1 MLLVRGQHCNCYSWK
16 WNLCRNRK
24 ALMWKHRGLELSSST
39 ITSQGQRRLRE
50 LRDTLKTC
58 KGMITRGNLP
68 FVLYIYIIFTNFKPL
83 FMHFDVLFASR
94 WWKHYVILLFVSRRN
109 DWRFEKHMI
118 SHLRVCIMVL
128 FFFLK
133 IYLWWC
139 VEIMWRDS
147 YSDYYINNPQIKKLK
162 ITHMYRDIYM

>member
-1 MLLVRGQHCNCYSWK
+1 MNIQFIVGTAKPLCGSTEGWSWAVRPLLP
-16 WNLCRNRK
+16 K
-24 ALMWKHRGLELSSST
+24 ASAASGSSETLLKLAKEL
-39 ITSQGQRRLRE
+39 IQIKRLRE
-50 LRDTLKTC
+50 VISLLC
-58 KGMITRGNLP
+58 
-68 FVLYIYIIFTNFKPL
+68 YIYIIFTNFKPL

-139 VEIMWRDS
+139 VEIMWC
-147 YSDYYINNPQIKKLK
+147 DYYINNPQIKKLK
-162 ITHMYRDIYM
+162 STHMYWDIYM